1 MRPTNLSAPEIKYV
15 AHAGQRFGRL
25 TFVDEYHDGRNRKWR
40 MRCDCGAEKVMQPAN
55 CFYGYGLGCAKRSPK
70 GVANRCA
77 VLDVVDAPQRS
88 DAMWDDLSED
98 EIMRIDDKRAELAP
112 HMIRDI
118 ARRVPASVFD
128 LGRMA

>member
-1 MRPTNLSAPEIKYV
+1 
-15 AHAGQRFGRL
+15 
-25 TFVDEYHDGRNRKWR
+25 
-40 MRCDCGAEKVMQPAN
+40 
-55 CFYGYGLGCAKRSPK
+55 
-70 GVANRCA
+70 VANRCA